1 MHTELKFVICC
12 KEINVL
18 RIEFRLKFCSPC
30 GSVLEASSIV
40 LNQFTFDDILE
51 SVLDTLFKKKII
63 QKTEKSSN
71 CFFPLGN
78 FFRMLA

>member
-51 SVLDTLFKKKII
+51 SVLDTLFKKKNNSENR
-63 QKTEKSSN
+63 KK
-71 CFFPLGN
+71 F
-78 FFRMLA
+78 